1 MGNQIIAWCSWTG
14 YHCRRARR
22 AGRREWLKWH
32 RWKCLHCTG
41 PTYCHFEKT
50 YSPLWWQDA
59 QKEGKE
65 WMETFGGKES
75 TRIPKEESKT
85 LRSQTLPKRNLHAQP
100 HMGRMTQRLP
110 LKKNE
115 TCGLPPKK
123 DPKAQLQTS
132 MGCIII
138 WKGYTTYM
146 EMKDETKGQ
155 SEFSPTSFSLY
166 ILQLF
171 WALFLCHLY
180 MPAIPLSL
188 SLNLPKALRPSHQ
201 SSSLSSNGSYGRA
214 SLPTGV
220 PSLGYQDP
228 RFGFDGTRSL
238 IPLADMFSDGQSKHV
253 PSVGLSSPI
262 SHANNFP
269 SGRNQNFCPVP
280 QLMCKAS
287 IWLR

>member
-1 MGNQIIAWCSWTG
+1 
-14 YHCRRARR
+14 
-22 AGRREWLKWH
+22 
-32 RWKCLHCTG
+32 
-41 PTYCHFEKT
+41 
-50 YSPLWWQDA
+50 
-59 QKEGKE
+59 
-65 WMETFGGKES
+65 METFGGKES

-253 PSVGLSSPI
+253 ANVGLSSPI

-280 QLMCKAS
+280 QLMHARPAS
-287 IWLR
+287 GLGKDFGFMYPNDMAKTPIHFGILGCANIARKVSRAITLAPNDKLYVVDSR